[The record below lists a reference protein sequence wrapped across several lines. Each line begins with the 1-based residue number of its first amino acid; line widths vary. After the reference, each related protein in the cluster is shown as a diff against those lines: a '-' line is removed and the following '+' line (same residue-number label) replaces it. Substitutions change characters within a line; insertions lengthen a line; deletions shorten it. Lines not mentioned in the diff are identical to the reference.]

1 MSSNLTFSANN
12 TGELMLSRVHP
23 QTVNLVLIGNI
34 VGSTPTS
41 PTTIISTWVYLI
53 GDLASKD
60 NPTRTD
66 WVYPCRDNDHLAHLV
81 EHRAFNLQVLGSIPR
96 VITKVCF
103 HKLIASSTG
112 TGKKHCPSSPSRGE
126 YVGWNP
132 TGSSEKEETWVRV
145 PSMLSAHE

>member
-1 MSSNLTFSANN
+1 
-12 TGELMLSRVHP
+12 
-23 QTVNLVLIGNI
+23 
-34 VGSTPTS
+34 
-41 PTTIISTWVYLI
+41 
-53 GDLASKD
+53 
-60 NPTRTD
+60 
-66 WVYPCRDNDHLAHLV
+66 
-81 EHRAFNLQVLGSIPR
+81 

-112 TGKKHCPSSPSRGE
+112 TGKKHCPSSPPQGE